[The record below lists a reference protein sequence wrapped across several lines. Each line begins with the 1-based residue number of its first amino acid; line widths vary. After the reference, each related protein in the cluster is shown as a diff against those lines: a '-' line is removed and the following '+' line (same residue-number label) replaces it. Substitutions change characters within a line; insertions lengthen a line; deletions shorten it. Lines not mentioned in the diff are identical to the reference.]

1 MAGQRAAD
9 HTAASSAAARPE
21 SRPRVNVAQACRPM
35 TQSVSPSDAN
45 PLRIDVFRDRLEAGV
60 EHHVAQIH
68 GDERIVA
75 TLRLDPV
82 RSAPLRTMARIGV
95 SVLPEAEGAY
105 ATLVAEADA
114 AGHAGLELATLAAL
128 AARRRDAD
136 DTFWLAACPAALVQ
150 RATALGWRLLP
161 RAADAPAQ
169 QAVPAV
175 LLLDDVEYFSLICS
189 PLAAIPPRS
198 TAPAVPPQVLRDA
211 FGLPA
216 PEGAAVRAGAAR

>member
-1 MAGQRAAD
+1 V
-9 HTAASSAAARPE
+9 T
-21 SRPRVNVAQACRPM
+21 VAQARRPM
-35 TQSVSPSDAN
+35 TQSVPQSDAS
-45 PLRIDVFRDRLEAGV
+45 PPRIDVFRDRLDAGV
-60 EHHVAQIH
+60 EHHVAQLH
-68 GDERIVA
+68 GEERIVA
-75 TLRLDPV
+75 TLRLEPV

-114 AGHAGLELATLAAL
+114 AGRAGLELATLAAL

-136 DTFWLAACPAALVQ
+136 DTFWLAACPAALAPV
-150 RATALGWRLLP
+150 ATALGWRLLP

-169 QAVPAV
+169 QAAPAV
-175 LLLDDVEYFSLICS
+175 LLLDDVAYFSLIGS

-198 TAPAVPPQVLRDA
+198 TPPAVQPQALRDA